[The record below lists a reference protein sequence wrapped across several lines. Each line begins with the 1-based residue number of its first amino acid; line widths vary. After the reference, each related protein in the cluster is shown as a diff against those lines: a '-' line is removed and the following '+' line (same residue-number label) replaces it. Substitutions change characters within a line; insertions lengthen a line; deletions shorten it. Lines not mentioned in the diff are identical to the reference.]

1 MVEKMKTKGIAF
13 LTQNNVNFEVKEY
26 DFKTKGAIYA
36 AQVLNWPLESMI
48 KSIVLLGS
56 SNKFYL
62 ALIGGDKEISLK
74 KCSLILNEKNII
86 LASVDDAQ
94 RISGYLV
101 GGISPFGF
109 KKEVPILLDKS
120 LKAFEKIAINAG
132 ARGVIAFLK
141 TEDLIKLLNPII
153 KDISQ

>member
-1 MVEKMKTKGIAF
+1 MKTKGIAF

-86 LASVDDAQ
+86 LASVNDAQ

>member
-1 MVEKMKTKGIAF
+1 MKTKGIAF

-109 KKEVPILLDKS
+109 KKKVPILLDKS

>member
-1 MVEKMKTKGIAF
+1 MKTKGIAF

>member
-1 MVEKMKTKGIAF
+1 MVEKMKTKGIVF
-13 LTQNNVNFEVKEY
+13 LAQNNVNFEVKEY

-86 LASVDDAQ
+86 LASVDEAQ